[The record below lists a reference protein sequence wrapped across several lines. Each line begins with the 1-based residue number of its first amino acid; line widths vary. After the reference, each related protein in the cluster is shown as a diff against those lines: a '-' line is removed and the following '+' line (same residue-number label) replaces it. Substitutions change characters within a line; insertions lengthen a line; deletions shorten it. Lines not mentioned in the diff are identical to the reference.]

1 MEPLSNLLL
10 YRVVKFRFSSQK
22 PCLLLN
28 NVFGE
33 LVFVTEAP
41 LLEPQSVTVTSRDL
55 RQREPCATVYT
66 IRVTGR
72 SFPSAPRVRTAVL
85 IKSRPYAPIR
95 VVAVSVPR
103 PLRWRAL
110 LNHWNSISVS

>member
-1 MEPLSNLLL
+1 MEPLSNLL
-10 YRVVKFRFSSQK
+10 VKFRFSSQK

-55 RQREPCATVYT
+55 RQREPCATVKHHPGDREVLPVGT
-66 IRVTGR
+66 A
-72 SFPSAPRVRTAVL
+72 SADSRADQITSLRAHPRGCG
-85 IKSRPYAPIR
+85 
-95 VVAVSVPR
+95 
-103 PLRWRAL
+103 
-110 LNHWNSISVS
+110 

>member
-1 MEPLSNLLL
+1 MEPLSNLL
-10 YRVVKFRFSSQK
+10 VKFRFSSQK

-55 RQREPCATVYT
+55 RQREPRATVIYT

>member
-1 MEPLSNLLL
+1 MEPLSNLLVKIL
-10 YRVVKFRFSSQK
+10 VKFRFSSQK

-72 SFPSAPRVRTAVL
+72 SFPVGTASADSRADQITSLRAHPRGCG
-85 IKSRPYAPIR
+85 
-95 VVAVSVPR
+95 
-103 PLRWRAL
+103 
-110 LNHWNSISVS
+110 